1 MTNEVRKNLEKAI
14 ASRSDGALQIALHS
28 AGFTPSIT
36 GSKENDIN
44 FMVAVAENMLR
55 MEDSNPVTERDRW
68 CRDREKEFEFIRQTE
83 PAVKCVTDA
92 ARSGEVTMEM
102 ALKVACIELARIK
115 NGYREHVNISE
126 LNKPVVIQIPSNA
139 QDSLRATETAPG
151 TEK

>member
-28 AGFTPSIT
+28 AGFNPSIA

-44 FMVAVAENMLR
+44 FMVGVAEHMLR
-55 MEDSNPVTERDRW
+55 MEDSSKLVSERDRW

-83 PAVKCVTDA
+83 PAVKCATYA
-92 ARSGEVTMEM
+92 ARAGEVTMEI

-115 NGYREHVNISE
+115 NRYREHVNISE
-126 LNKPVVIQIPSNA
+126 LNKPVVIQIPANA
-139 QDSLRATETAPG
+139 GGQRP
-151 TEK
+151 